1 MRSLIFP
8 ILLIGAVLI
17 SKDACAADLSL
28 RVKPAVQRAA
38 PLSPEERWR
47 LFEEFR
53 EFSRERGLHSR

>member
-28 RVKPAVQRAA
+28 RANPAVQRAA

-53 EFSRERGLHSR
+53 